1 MKTFDVIK
9 LAMNGYKL
17 DEIKELRAI
26 QKEIDEESAKEPE
39 EPEAKEPE
47 SKEPEDKE
55 PDERDKKIAELE
67 AQIKQMQKDNVN
79 RDTKDNENEMEV
91 EDYLASLFSKSL

>member
-17 DEIKELRAI
+17 EEIKELRAI
-26 QKEIDEESAKEPE
+26 QKEIDEEAAAQPE
-39 EPEAKEPE
+39 EPEAKEP
-47 SKEPEDKE
+47 
-55 PDERDKKIAELE
+55 DERNAKIAELE
-67 AQIKQMQKDNVN
+67 AQIKQMQKDNIN

>member
-26 QKEIDEESAKEPE
+26 QKEIDEEAAKEPE
-39 EPEAKEPE
+39 AVAEEKEDPEA
-47 SKEPEDKE
+47 SNE
-55 PDERDKKIAELE
+55 PDERDAKIAELE
-67 AQIKQMQKDNVN
+67 AQIKQMQKDNIN
-79 RDTKDNENEMEV
+79 RDTKDDENEMEV